1 MILDLGWVAGGHLDP
16 RDLPGEEAGKAT
28 TLSSTIRSGSNFS
41 KISYRRTSRYSEPPI
56 SAWKVGAMKSRAV
69 HPRSRKTGAVSRM
82 KSFQNWSETSSS
94 SSGGSQAHRPLL
106 EDLGGE
112 GAGEG
117 LLGDETVRWPRFR
130 SASPMPTQ
138 SWSGLKPSGKR
149 RLSPGRPYSPSLPST
164 ASACRA
170 AREVAVRST
179 CDREDA
185 GAPGS
190 FQAS

>member
-1 MILDLGWVAGGHLDP
+1 
-16 RDLPGEEAGKAT
+16 
-28 TLSSTIRSGSNFS
+28 
-41 KISYRRTSRYSEPPI
+41 
-56 SAWKVGAMKSRAV
+56 
-69 HPRSRKTGAVSRM
+69 M
-82 KSFQNWSETSSS
+82 KSFQNWSGTSSS
-94 SSGGSQAHRPLL
+94 SSGGSQPHRPLF

-117 LLGDETVRWPRFR
+117 LLEDETDRWPRFR

-185 GAPGS
+185 EHPAVFKLVDLPSMSGVSVGAYIVQKPALFPADRLSWRPSTILGLAV
-190 FQAS
+190 FQVGALSNMPPRRTTVEHVASDPC